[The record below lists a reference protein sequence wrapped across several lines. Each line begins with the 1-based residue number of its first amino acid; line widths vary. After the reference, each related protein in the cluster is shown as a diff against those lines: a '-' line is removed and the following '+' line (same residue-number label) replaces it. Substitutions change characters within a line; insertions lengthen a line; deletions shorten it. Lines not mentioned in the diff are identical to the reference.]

1 MFRID
6 YNQKVQLQME
16 VTEQTI
22 YEMVNTIVREVN
34 PDYVYLFGSQSTGT
48 ATKDSDVDFLV
59 VGSASLGAHLNR
71 WREMQRIRKVL
82 RPFRVPKDI
91 LVYSRAEFQALRH
104 SPNHTVGHIARN
116 GKLLYERH

>member
-1 MFRID
+1 
-6 YNQKVQLQME
+6 ME

-22 YEMVNTIVREVN
+22 REMVNAIVREVN

-48 ATKDSDVDFLV
+48 AATDSDVDFLV
-59 VGSASLGAHLNR
+59 VGSAPFGAQCNR
-71 WREMQRIRKVL
+71 WREMQRIRKAL

-91 LVYSRAEFQALRH
+91 LMYSRTEFQELRH
-104 SPNHTVGHIARN
+104 SQNHAVGHIARN